1 MQEINCLTWNIIS
14 YTKID
19 VKLKNCSNV
28 CRAEKHVCML
38 TLVVP
43 HYVEQKNTLFNQFLS
58 CASTFGPNSLNAKYC
73 SYYSPINATS
83 VHLHAQHFT
92 KIGLIPTFPAECLEH
107 EGQQTHNTE
116 VVYLLFSDIVIVG
129 DDNMPFII
137 QSNKLMRIISWFC
150 YETAS

>member
-38 TLVVP
+38 TLVVT
-43 HYVEQKNTLFNQFLS
+43 HYVEQKT
-58 CASTFGPNSLNAKYC
+58 AFGPNSLNAKYC

-92 KIGLIPTFPAECLEH
+92 KIGLIPTFPAEVWSMKGSKRTTLKSCICCLV
-107 EGQQTHNTE
+107 T
-116 VVYLLFSDIVIVG
+116 L
-129 DDNMPFII
+129 
-137 QSNKLMRIISWFC
+137 
-150 YETAS
+150 